1 MGCLSAYCKQLSLRE
16 TVTPTMSPSL
26 PPLDSYVAMG
36 TRKEHVTITADA
48 RLRDGQGALG
58 AGFGEVSKP

>member
-1 MGCLSAYCKQLSLRE
+1 
-16 TVTPTMSPSL
+16 MSPSL
-26 PPLDSYVAMG
+26 PPMDSYVAMG
-36 TRKEHVTITADA
+36 ARKEHVTITADA